1 MCENGE
7 HGKSVECGDSE
18 SEGQVSVSLIFTMIV
33 CTYSYD

>member
-18 SEGQVSVSLIFTMIV
+18 SEGQVSVRGWRV
-33 CTYSYD
+33 

>member
-18 SEGQVSVSLIFTMIV
+18 SEGQVSVEGEKSV
-33 CTYSYD
+33 